1 MQKAETST
9 LDAEVVT
16 KKPVISK
23 LIEISVDDK
32 QMVYVNW
39 PIDKKELCLTAL
51 CEALKLVATH
61 KPIEIIQP
69 KPSIMDFVR
78 GIKK

>member
-9 LDAEVVT
+9 LDMPKEAT
-16 KKPVISK
+16 KPKIAK
-23 LIEISVDDK
+23 LIEISVDEN